1 MPDAYDPRAPEAVAD
16 DARVATGVDHRAVDS
31 EPLEHRDAPIDRVS
45 LRNAPE
51 VDANAGLPESHGM
64 RFGVQLDMAV
74 VDARQSGRD
83 SLGVGVHTRAIVVQ
97 VAHARVGDVERAAG
111 ELRVLDRGCEQVV
124 EFA

>member
-31 EPLEHRDAPIDRVS
+31 ERLKHRDAPIDRVS
-45 LRNAPE
+45 FGNAAQ
-51 VDANAGLPESHGM
+51 VDAHAGLPETHGM
-64 RFGVQLDMAV
+64 RFRVQLDVAV

-83 SLGVGVHTRAIVVQ
+83 SLGVGMHARAIVVQ
-97 VAHARVGDVERAAG
+97 VAHARVGDIERAAG
-111 ELRVLDRGCEQVV
+111 ELRILDRRCEQVV